1 MNSNTLTNRR
11 PSLAHSTT
19 PASLPQMEAD
29 MPSRRIVLRGALAA
43 GCSLM
48 LPAALLMGC
57 DAPQEVSSV
66 DRDNLPSDAEAR
78 SAASPSSDQPSGQ
91 MAAAPAEAVKSSQA
105 SVQYQAQPKGEQKC
119 GNCMHFV
126 AESNTCK
133 RVDGTINPQG
143 WCIIWANAA

>member
-29 MPSRRIVLRGALAA
+29 MPSRRIVLRGALVA
-43 GCSLM
+43 GCGLL
-48 LPAALLMGC
+48 LPTALMGC
-57 DAPQEVSSV
+57 DAPQEMGSI
-66 DRDNLPSDAEAR
+66 DNDTLPTDTEAG
-78 SAASPSSDQPSGQ
+78 SAVSPSPDQSSGQ

-126 AESNTCK
+126 AESNTCT

-143 WCIIWANAA
+143 WCILWANAA